1 MEALPEE
8 YEISMIDQN
17 LYELC
22 KSEIWTTDLVSQFPT
37 YEDFR
42 RLGIGVVICQN
53 HTILSGA
60 SSYTRYRDGIEIQIN
75 TRDAGLYM
83 RFQVNT
89 GVFGTESISQ
99 LGRTEPGIGGAG
111 RKTGL
116 PLQPS
121 LCCPGNSKLLIRLSP
136 PQTRDILPP
145 LHLLS
150 YYPICIAIAIVGA
163 GLTAV

>member
-1 MEALPEE
+1 MATRYALKKEPDVFNITQLKQAVEALPEE

-75 TRDAGLYM
+75 TRD
-83 RFQVNT
+83 
-89 GVFGTESISQ
+89 
-99 LGRTEPGIGGAG
+99 
-111 RKTGL
+111 
-116 PLQPS
+116 
-121 LCCPGNSKLLIRLSP
+121 
-136 PQTRDILPP
+136 ILPP

-150 YYPICIAIAIVGA
+150 YYPILIAIAIVGA

>member
-75 TRDAGLYM
+75 TRDGFRRRGLAY
-83 RFQVNT
+83 
-89 GVFGTESISQ
+89 IC
-99 LGRTEPGIGGAG
+99 A
-111 RKTGL
+111 
-116 PLQPS
+116 
-121 LCCPGNSKLLIRLSP
+121 SKLILECLERNLYPSWDAQNQASVALAEKLGYHYSHPYAVLEIRN
-136 PQTRDILPP
+136 
-145 LHLLS
+145 
-150 YYPICIAIAIVGA
+150 Y
-163 GLTAV
+163 